1 MKSIRHTFCLLAIIT
16 LFAVSLTAV
25 NAQDDRPTIG
35 RCINLG
41 NTLEAPV
48 EGEWGFVIAESDMQ
62 TIASAGFDSVRIPI
76 RWSVHAA
83 ETAPYTIDADFFER
97 IDEVIGWALDA
108 GLQPIIN
115 IHHYDAMI
123 AEPAEHRERFMAL
136 WQQITERYID
146 QPSSL
151 IFELLNEPNGNL
163 RATLWNR
170 YHRAALAMIHEI
182 DPDRTVMIGG
192 TNWNSARDLYNLLLP
207 EDHDYLI
214 ATFHNYEPFQFT
226 HQGAEWVDG
235 STPWL
240 GKTWGSDYDYREMQK
255 LFDLV
260 EDWQADRDGI
270 PVVMGEFGAYS
281 KADMDSRLLWT
292 RAVVEESE
300 ARGFGWC
307 YWEFAAGFGIYD
319 RTTQQFNPLLEALIP
334 ATDPS

>member
-1 MKSIRHTFCLLAIIT
+1 MKRIGYRFCVLGAIALFT
-16 LFAVSLTAV
+16 LSLTAV
-25 NAQDDRPTIG
+25 SAQDDRPTIG

-48 EGEWGFVIAESDMQ
+48 EGEWGFVIAESDLK

-136 WQQITERYID
+136 WRQIAERYID

-151 IFELLNEPNGNL
+151 VFELLNEPNGNL
-163 RATLWNR
+163 SDYLWNR
-170 YHRAALAMIHEI
+170 YHRDSLAIIHEI

-192 TNWNSARDLYNLLLP
+192 TGWNSAWNLYNLLLP

-235 STPWL
+235 SNQWL
-240 GKTWGSDYDYREMQK
+240 GKTWGTDYDYRQLQE

-260 EDWQADRDGI
+260 AKWQEDRDGI

-281 KADMDSRLLWT
+281 KADQESRLLWT
-292 RAVVEESE
+292 RAAVEEAE
-300 ARGFGWC
+300 ERAFGWC
-307 YWEFAAGFGIYD
+307 YWEFAAGFGIYN
-319 RTTQQFNPLLEALIP
+319 RTTQEFNSLYEALIP
-334 ATDPS
+334 ADDVS